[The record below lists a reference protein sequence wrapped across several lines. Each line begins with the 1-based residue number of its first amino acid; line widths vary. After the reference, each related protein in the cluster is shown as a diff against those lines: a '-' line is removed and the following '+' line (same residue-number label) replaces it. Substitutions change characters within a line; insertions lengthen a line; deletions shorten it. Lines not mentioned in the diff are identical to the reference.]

1 VLQTP
6 QIADRGFLK
15 HYSDVPGVGR
25 DIDVVTTGVKLDGH
39 AVSVEA
45 PPPELGQDNAAIWG
59 ALGLSPQEIE
69 RLRQEGAI

>member
-1 VLQTP
+1 
-6 QIADRGFLK
+6 
-15 HYSDVPGVGR
+15 VPGVGR

-59 ALGLSPQEIE
+59 ALGLEAQEIE